1 MLALK
6 EERENAG
13 ESIFQRCYDNVLT
26 FGKLLDIEPDM
37 SRIAGRKINPA
48 NASISTPLDYYVRN
62 MCPPFLNHLIEN
74 HLIEK

>member
-37 SRIAGRKINPA
+37 SRIAGRKINP
-48 NASISTPLDYYVRN
+48 SISTPLDYYVRN
-62 MCPPFLNHLIEN
+62 MCPPFLNHLIE
-74 HLIEK
+74 K

>member
-62 MCPPFLNHLIEN
+62 MGPPFLNHLIE
-74 HLIEK
+74 K